1 MDFEFPLAGGDLRAS
16 APDIRLADVGVLL
29 REHLPSD
36 DVLASYADRLTGDAL
51 GGQSLRGYLSG
62 SVDAVLR
69 IGGRYVVVD
78 YKTNWLGEGDRPLT
92 SADYDRA
99 RMTEAMLHSDYPL
112 QALLYSVVLHRFLRW
127 RQRDYEPS
135 QHLGGVLY
143 LVPAR
148 HVRRGYSGGR
158 RASRRSVQ
166 LAATRRADNRPLG
179 SARRRSRSM
188 TLAIDEFEPA
198 DVHVAKRLT
207 ALAGET
213 DERVTLAVA
222 LVVRA
227 LRGGSVCLDLS
238 SVEDVDL
245 AAAVTASPLL
255 GDPPILRLNGDLL
268 YLDRYWLEEQQV
280 CDDILAMV
288 KARPTQVPPDID
300 RLFPKGFEEQ
310 RAAAQV
316 ALSQG
321 LTVLTGGPGTGKTT
335 TVARLLALLA
345 SGTRLRIAL
354 AAPTGKAAARL
365 QEAVQLEV
373 AKLDSLDQEALRGLQ
388 ATTLHRLL
396 GSRPDTSARFRHHRG
411 NRLPHDVIVVD
422 ETSMVSLTM
431 MARLL
436 EAVRP
441 QTRLVLVGDPDQ
453 LASVEA
459 GAVLAD
465 LVDGLGETKIAALKT
480 SHRFGESI
488 GELATAIRVGDADRA
503 VEVLRA
509 GDEHIEWIETDN
521 PRDKLRKVLVPH
533 ALALRTAAILGDERA
548 ALEVLDEH
556 RLLCAH
562 RRGPFGVQ
570 HWNRQVERW
579 LTEET
584 GEPIWSSWYAGRPVL
599 VTAND
604 YGLGLYNGDTGVTV
618 VRDSALRAVI
628 GTMTFATSRLA
639 DVETMHAMTIHKSQG
654 SQAEEVTVLLPQ
666 EDSRL
671 LTRELFYT
679 AVTRAK
685 ERVRVVGTEAA
696 LRAAIDRRAVRASG
710 LAQRLRG

>member
-1 MDFEFPLAGGDLRAS
+1 VTLELDAAGWRIPVGADGLLRTFAD
-16 APDIRLADVGVLL
+16 AGVIETADVLV
-29 REHLPSD
+29 
-36 DVLASYADRLTGDAL
+36 AQRLT
-51 GGQSLRGYLSG
+51 
-62 SVDAVLR
+62 
-69 IGGRYVVVD
+69 
-78 YKTNWLGEGDRPLT
+78 T
-92 SADYDRA
+92 
-99 RMTEAMLHSDYPL
+99 
-112 QALLYSVVLHRFLRW
+112 
-127 RQRDYEPS
+127 
-135 QHLGGVLY
+135 
-143 LVPAR
+143 
-148 HVRRGYSGGR
+148 
-158 RASRRSVQ
+158 
-166 LAATRRADNRPLG
+166 LAADTDDR
-179 SARRRSRSM
+179 
-188 TLAIDEFEPA
+188 
-198 DVHVAKRLT
+198 VA
-207 ALAGET
+207 
-213 DERVTLAVA
+213 LAVA
-222 LVVRA
+222 LAVRA
-227 LRGGSVCLDLS
+227 LRGGSVCVDLRS
-238 SVEDVDL
+238 AEEQIGIADL
-245 AAAVTASPLL
+245 AAAVQASPLL
-255 GDPPILRLNGDLL
+255 GEPPILRLNGDLL

-280 CDDILAMV
+280 CDDVLAMMAT
-288 KARPTQVPPDID
+288 KPTGTVPNTA
-300 RLFPKGFEEQ
+300 RLFPTGYEEQ
-310 RAAAQV
+310 RAAAEV

-335 TVARLLALLA
+335 TVARLLALLVEQA
-345 SGTRLRIAL
+345 TMAGNARLRIAL

-373 AKLDSLDQEALRGLQ
+373 ARLDPSEREALIGLH

-422 ETSMVSLTM
+422 EASMVSLTM

-441 QTRLVLVGDPDQ
+441 HTRLLLVGDPDQ

-465 LVDGLGETKIAALKT
+465 LVDGLGEAKVAALKT

-488 GELATAIRVGDADRA
+488 GELATAIRMGDADRV

-509 GDEHIEWIETDN
+509 GGEHLEWIEAAD
-521 PRDKLRKVLVPH
+521 PREQLRSVLVPQ
-533 ALALRTAAILGDERA
+533 AFALRSAAILGDTVA
-548 ALEVLDEH
+548 ALATLDEH

-562 RRGPFGVQ
+562 RRGLFGVQ

-618 VRDSALRAVI
+618 VDGEALRAVI
-628 GTMTFATSRLA
+628 GGAGETLTFATSRLA

-654 SQAEEVTVLLPQ
+654 SQADEVTVLMPP

-685 ERVRVVGTEAA
+685 KRVRVVGSEAA
-696 LRAAIDRRAVRASG
+696 VRSAIERRAIRASG

>member
-1 MDFEFPLAGGDLRAS
+1 VTVELDAAGWRIPVGADGLLRTFADAGVIES
-16 APDIRLADVGVLL
+16 ADVLV
-29 REHLPSD
+29 
-36 DVLASYADRLTGDAL
+36 AQRLT
-51 GGQSLRGYLSG
+51 
-62 SVDAVLR
+62 
-69 IGGRYVVVD
+69 
-78 YKTNWLGEGDRPLT
+78 
-92 SADYDRA
+92 
-99 RMTEAMLHSDYPL
+99 MLAED
-112 QALLYSVVLHRFLRW
+112 
-127 RQRDYEPS
+127 
-135 QHLGGVLY
+135 
-143 LVPAR
+143 
-148 HVRRGYSGGR
+148 
-158 RASRRSVQ
+158 
-166 LAATRRADNRPLG
+166 
-179 SARRRSRSM
+179 
-188 TLAIDEFEPA
+188 
-198 DVHVAKRLT
+198 
-207 ALAGET
+207 T
-213 DERVTLAVA
+213 DEKVALAVA

-227 LRGGSVCLDLS
+227 LRGGSVCVDLRS
-238 SVEDVDL
+238 AQEQVGITDL
-245 AAAVTASPLL
+245 AAAVQASPLL
-255 GDPPILRLNGDLL
+255 GQPPILRLNGDLL

-280 CDDILAMV
+280 CDDVLAMMAV
-288 KARPTQVPPDID
+288 KPQGLVLDTA
-300 RLFPKGFEEQ
+300 RLFPAGYEEQ
-310 RAAAQV
+310 RAAAEV

-335 TVARLLALLA
+335 TVARLLALLVEQA
-345 SGTRLRIAL
+345 RLAGNARLRIAL

-373 AKLDSLDQEALRGLQ
+373 ARLDPADQQALIGLH

-465 LVDGLGETKIAALKT
+465 LVDGLSEAKIAALKT

-488 GELATAIRVGDADRA
+488 GELATAIRVGDADRV

-509 GDEHIEWIETDN
+509 GGEHLEWIEAAD
-521 PRDKLRKVLVPH
+521 PREPLHNVLVPQ
-533 ALALRTAAILGDERA
+533 ALALRKAAILGDKGA
-548 ALEVLDEH
+548 ALATLDEH

-562 RRGPFGVQ
+562 RRGQFGVE

-579 LTEET
+579 LTEAT
-584 GEPIWSSWYAGRPVL
+584 GEPIWSSWYAGRPIL

-618 VRDSALRAVI
+618 ADDGALRAVI
-628 GTMTFATSRLA
+628 GGAGETLTFATSRLA

-654 SQAEEVTVLLPQ
+654 SQADEVTVLMPPP
-666 EDSRL
+666 DSRL

-685 ERVRVVGTEAA
+685 KRVRVVGSEAA
-696 LRAAIDRRAVRASG
+696 VRAAIDRRPVRASG
-710 LAQRLRG
+710 LAQRLRR